1 MPYLIIE
8 NQRKDN
14 MKKYIALIIG
24 FLLIGCGSPDSQSS
38 VKLETAMDSVSYSIG
53 VDIGKNMKAQELD
66 INEKAMFEGWSSS
79 YKGEDLKLT
88 DEDMLSSLN
97 NFRKIFARKISTKG
111 KSSSC

>member
-1 MPYLIIE
+1 
-8 NQRKDN
+8 

-66 INEKAMFEGWSSS
+66 INEKAMFEGWSS
-79 YKGEDLKLT
+79 
-88 DEDMLSSLN
+88 
-97 NFRKIFARKISTKG
+97 
-111 KSSSC
+111 